1 MSGAEGLPRLGFAGL
16 GLMGEPMARNLV
28 RAGTPLTVWNR
39 SPERAAAL
47 GAAGATVAPDVA
59 ALFAASD
66 VVILMLVDA
75 AAIDAVLGRGGT
87 GLGRG
92 GTGLGRGGTDLGR
105 GGAGLGRGDTGFADL
120 VAGRTVV
127 TMGTTSPA
135 YSAGLA
141 ADVRAAGGRYVE
153 APVSGS
159 AGPARSGDLV
169 AMLAGDEPDLDVLEP
184 LLKPMCR
191 QTVRAGA
198 VPNALLTKL
207 AVNVYL
213 VTTVAALAES
223 VHFAQRHGLDPDV
236 FRAVLDAG
244 PMASRV
250 SRDKLAAMLD
260 AQFSPNAA
268 IRDVLANCDLI
279 VAAAGT
285 AGLDSQLLTAARAL
299 YARTVAL
306 GHGDLD
312 MAAVLTALR
321 APA

>member
-92 GTGLGRGGTDLGR
+92 G
-105 GGAGLGRGDTGFADL
+105 AGFADL

-159 AGPARSGDLV
+159 AGPAGSGDLV
-169 AMLAGDEPDLDVLEP
+169 AMLAGDEADLDVLEP

-285 AGLDSQLLTAARAL
+285 AGLDSPLLTAARAL
-299 YARTVAL
+299 YARTAAL

>member
-1 MSGAEGLPRLGFAGL
+1 
-16 GLMGEPMARNLV
+16 
-28 RAGTPLTVWNR
+28 
-39 SPERAAAL
+39 
-47 GAAGATVAPDVA
+47 
-59 ALFAASD
+59 
-66 VVILMLVDA
+66 
-75 AAIDAVLGRGGT
+75 
-87 GLGRG
+87 
-92 GTGLGRGGTDLGR
+92 
-105 GGAGLGRGDTGFADL
+105 
-120 VAGRTVV
+120 
-127 TMGTTSPA
+127 MGTTSPA

-169 AMLAGDEPDLDVLEP
+169 AILAGDEADLDVLEP

-285 AGLDSQLLTAARAL
+285 AGLDSPLLTAARAL
-299 YARTVAL
+299 YARTAAL

>member
-39 SPERAAAL
+39 SQERAAAL

-75 AAIDAVLGRGGT
+75 AAIDAVLGRGDT
-87 GLGRG
+87 V
-92 GTGLGRGGTDLGR
+92 LGR
-105 GGAGLGRGDTGFADL
+105 GGAGSGRGGVGFADL

-169 AMLAGDEPDLDVLEP
+169 AMLAGDEADLDVLEP

-285 AGLDSQLLTAARAL
+285 AGLDSPLLTAARAL
-299 YARTVAL
+299 YARTAAL

-321 APA
+321 ASA